1 VFGLPLG
8 FWLGYLLRLGLQ
20 GIWAGMLC
28 GTALQTAILLV
39 VIWKTDWEDKAAQ
52 ANERISAWAGEKI
65 HGGSGGD
72 GDLKEAFR
80 V

>member
-1 VFGLPLG
+1 
-8 FWLGYLLRLGLQ
+8 
-20 GIWAGMLC
+20 MLC

-39 VIWKTDWEDKAAQ
+39 VIWKTDWEDEAAQ